1 MRELI
6 DNYKQI
12 LGKELNEISISG
24 AFSSGGVRGALGAI
38 KTNIKNRG
46 ILGTFGGAE
55 RAISAVGRNVADQKQ
70 MGQDVRNSAINTR
83 KETETAPKE
92 QKSRLS
98 SLADKKRG
106 EGDAAVN
113 SAINAGRRLENI
125 KSVVT
130 RGAPPVNHPFL
141 QTQRIISPTG
151 KGSIPAVKPP
161 DSARGE
167 SGMGTVRSG
176 IVQQS
181 GAKAK
186 PLTPFQR
193 RVNR

>member
-6 DNYKQI
+6 DHYKQI
-12 LGKELNEISISG
+12 LGKELNEVSISG
-24 AFSSGGVRGALGAI
+24 AFSSGGIRGALGAI

-55 RAISAVGRNVADQKQ
+55 RAISAVGRNVEDQKQ
-70 MGQDVRNSAINTR
+70 KGRDIRNLSIMTR
-83 KETETAPKE
+83 KEAETAPKE
-92 QKSRLS
+92 QKSRLLS
-98 SLADKKRG
+98 MADKQQDAG
-106 EGDAAVN
+106 GAAVN
-113 SAINAGRRLENI
+113 AGIMAGVRLKNI

-161 DSARGE
+161 DSARAE